1 MSNENTAAST
11 QSDDAGFYAGQDGQS
26 VDDIPVPLGPM
37 GKLLGIEAEG
47 ESLPNDDDESNLDPE
62 DSVEEE
68 DVPELED
75 DTDED
80 DTDGDEADA
89 EEDEE
94 YEDDD
99 DEDSTQEDDLLS
111 EEEVDWDYKVPV
123 KIDGETQHISL
134 SELRKGFA
142 TDQHLSKKG
151 REVSELEKE
160 LKEEYSEK
168 TQQALELGSVLAM
181 QLQQEEDALAKNYHD
196 LEAKIEK
203 AREDGDNYELNDLK
217 DKRETAQKKYWAARN
232 KREGVLETL
241 QEKQQEQF
249 QSQVDELMEK
259 FEEDIK
265 TILPDFDSEAVRQFA
280 LDEGVP
286 QEFLD
291 IIMDANVVKFVDDYR
306 KLKQKTTKGSAKRKT
321 ARKAKGVPTKR
332 KTTASQRKARNQA
345 ALRDQVLSGKASEE
359 GELEFLKSL
368 SKFR

>member
-1 MSNENTAAST
+1 MSNENTTAST

-26 VDDIPVPLGPM
+26 IDDIPVPLGPM
-37 GKLLGIEAEG
+37 GKLLGIEAEE
-47 ESLPNDDDESNLDPE
+47 ESLPNDDESDLDPE

-68 DVPELED
+68 DVPEIED
-75 DTDED
+75 ATDED
-80 DTDGDEADA
+80 DTDDYEEDA
-89 EEDEE
+89 EDDEE

-99 DEDSTQEDDLLS
+99 DEDSTQDDDLPD

-123 KIDGETQHISL
+123 KIDGETEYVSL

-168 TQQALELGSVLAM
+168 TNQAIELGSVLAM

-196 LEAKIEK
+196 LEAKIDK

-232 KREGVLETL
+232 KRETVLSTL

-249 QSQVDELMEK
+249 QAQVDELMVK
-259 FEEDIK
+259 FEEDIQV
-265 TILPDFDSEAVRQFA
+265 ILPDFDSEAVRQFA

-306 KLKQKTTKGSAKRKT
+306 RLKQKTTKGSAKRKT
-321 ARKAKGVPTKR
+321 TPKAKGVPTKR
-332 KTTASQRKARNQA
+332 KTTASQRKARDQA
-345 ALRDQVLSGKASEE
+345 SLRQKVLSGESSEE